1 MVKRKSNFK
10 IVIPR
15 KKTMTMTT
23 QRFVPTNVTRYLK
36 SELKVT
42 QVTGSAAYPVAGGVI
57 LINGIAT
64 GTSINQRDALQIRL
78 DNLDIYLSH
87 QTTADYVKGDF
98 RTFVVYDGAPNG
110 ITPGFSDIFTNASV
124 GTAQRVDNMWRFK
137 ILYESTYG
145 AGYASG
151 DSIGENYTKTWHK
164 KLYLGN
170 KSVQYIGTGAT
181 IADIVKGALYLVVVG
196 NTSNATIAYNL
207 ACRFRDK

>member
-15 KKTMTMTT
+15 KKTMTT

-42 QVTGSAAYPVAGGVI
+42 QVTSSVEFPTAGGVV

-78 DNLDIYLSH
+78 DNLDLYLSH

-98 RTFVVYDGAPNG
+98 RVFVVYDGAPNG
-110 ITPGFSDIFTNASV
+110 VLPGFTDIFTNASV
-124 GTAQRVDNMWRFK
+124 ATAQRVDNMWRFK

-145 AGYASG
+145 AGYGSG
-151 DSIGENYTKTWHK
+151 DKIGENYTKTWHK
-164 KLYLGN
+164 KLNLNN
-170 KSVQYIGTGAT
+170 KSVQYIGTGST

-196 NTSNATIAYNL
+196 STVNADLGYNL